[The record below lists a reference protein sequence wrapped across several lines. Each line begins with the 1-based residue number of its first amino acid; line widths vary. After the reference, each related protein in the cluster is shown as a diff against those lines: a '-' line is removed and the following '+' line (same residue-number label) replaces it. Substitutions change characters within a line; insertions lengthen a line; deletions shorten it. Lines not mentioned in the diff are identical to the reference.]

1 MTILIKFFPES
12 CYDYVEVTMPK
23 SYKSILF
30 WAPRIISI
38 LFILFLSLFALDVFG
53 QGYGFWETV
62 QALFMHL
69 LPSLLLV
76 AALLLAW
83 RWEWIIWVSVFGTW
97 LQCGVDSTGLCIWW
111 LRACRFWLGLF
122 FWQDGSTRGRYGL
135 NDLRSDL
142 FCRS

>member
-1 MTILIKFFPES
+1 
-12 CYDYVEVTMPK
+12 MPK

-83 RWEWIIWVSVFGTW
+83 RWEWIGAVLYMGFGVWYLASMWGRFDWTVY
-97 LQCGVDSTGLCIWW
+97 LVVAGVPILVGALFLAGWINPRQI
-111 LRACRFWLGLF
+111 RAK
-122 FWQDGSTRGRYGL
+122 
-135 NDLRSDL
+135 
-142 FCRS
+142 